1 MSGHNRKGRS
11 KSGGPFLKL
20 DAWMMN
26 TAAWASLTPQ
36 DRAVYIEVARL
47 YDGRNNGFIGLGVRA
62 AAERAN
68 VNKDTAAR
76 CFQRLIDRGFI
87 EQAQA
92 GAFNQNA
99 RQATEWRLTHLRCDR
114 THQQGSK
121 AFARWRPENSE
132 HRPKRGTGKS
142 ETRGQEPTSG
152 AVQVPRFRTIP
163 GGLAHA

>member
-1 MSGHNRKGRS
+1 MARHNAKGRS

-20 DAWMMN
+20 DAWLMN
-26 TAAWASLTPQ
+26 TEAWASLTPQ

-62 AAERAN
+62 ASERAN
-68 VNKDTAAR
+68 VNKDTAAKS
-76 CFQRLIDRGFI
+76 FKRLIERGFI
-87 EQAQA
+87 EAAQA

-99 RQATEWRLTHLRCDR
+99 RLATEWRLTHLRCDR

-121 AFARWRPENSE
+121 AFARWRPSDLER
-132 HRPKRGTGKS
+132 RPKAGTSKS
-142 ETRGQEPTSG
+142 ETRGQGPPKRPP
-152 AVQVPRFRTIP
+152 QVPRLRTIT